1 MIIWGY
7 NTCGLILFLLF
18 PLNPPFTRWLSPV
31 KWQTAAFVK
40 RSFHL
45 QLMMELESQRI
56 PPQQLYMQPKVN
68 TLNIRHSL
76 YQLRY
81 STSTHAE
88 EHTERESV
96 IFLWALRFQ
105 RVSER
110 EKERERESWDLHS
123 SHECTRYTGISAR
136 TCCGNW
142 WKMSSMKIYTR

>member
-1 MIIWGY
+1 LIIL
-7 NTCGLILFLLF
+7 GLILFSVSS
-18 PLNPPFTRWLSPV
+18 RSHVV

-45 QLMMELESQRI
+45 RLMMELESQRI

-68 TLNIRHSL
+68 THLTLDIHCINCATAR
-76 YQLRY
+76 
-81 STSTHAE
+81 A
-88 EHTERESV
+88 HTQSNRERESV
-96 IFLWALRFQ
+96 MFLWALRFQ
-105 RVSER
+105 WVSER